1 MRRAHIRA
9 MDQVPIVL
17 QSFVAGFPVLLTHF
31 IVTMLLWLFSMSLYY
46 WLTPH
51 NEIKMVRDGNL
62 ATAICSGGVA
72 MGLAI
77 PLAFCLAGSV
87 SVWDIII
94 WSIPILLVQ
103 IATFYLLGKVLG
115 DMSHR
120 LERNEIA
127 VAIYLF
133 MVRMGS
139 AFLVT
144 AAIAG

>member
-1 MRRAHIRA
+1 
-9 MDQVPIVL
+9 MDNGLIVL
-17 QSFVAGFPVLLTHF
+17 QSLISGFPVLLLHF
-31 IVTMLLWLFSMSLYY
+31 AVTLVLWLLTLSIYY

-51 NEIKMVRDGNL
+51 NELKLIRDGNI
-62 ATAICSGGVA
+62 ATAISSGGVA
-72 MGLAI
+72 MGLAL

-94 WSIPILLVQ
+94 WSIPILMMQV
-103 IATFYLLGKVLG
+103 ATFFGLNKVLG
-115 DMSHR
+115 DMPHR
-120 LERNEIA
+120 LAHNDIA
-127 VAIYLF
+127 AAVYLF